1 MRLSFPAR
9 SYVATTLTEPTTTN
23 VESLSFSF
31 PISKS
36 ERDADGDLVVYGVAT
51 DGTVDSDR
59 QIVDP
64 EWSGKALADWL
75 STGGNVRMSHDPQ
88 RPVGKGLSVEI
99 DRDGNGQH
107 WVKSVVVDPTAA
119 RLVEKGILRAY
130 SVGISQP
137 VIKRD
142 PTGRAP
148 GGIICGGELSE
159 LSIVDR
165 PANKNS
171 YLELATKAAGSNAAT
186 FTGIFHEGVSDD
198 IVKKAAGTFSPADL
212 AKLLEHRRAA
222 EKRKMDPDVGG
233 GVDRDKIPA
242 SDFAGRDR
250 SFPIVTPGDVSDA
263 ASSIDRAGPSN
274 YSSDKLKRNIIRIAR
289 RKGPSFVAELPD
301 AWTNKKGKGSKKA
314 NKYAMQSNPPQSP
327 PTPGAMP
334 PASAPHPAAPVGH
347 APAPAATP
355 PGQMPQ
361 HGAPAPGPA
370 HPAPG
375 SGQGDMGQPQP
386 HQPQPG
392 AEPQMIKDHMAA
404 TGHQVQPG
412 MHFCPDCGSPV
423 AGGEEM
429 GAPTN
434 NGPNVDSSGTMHV
447 EMPMHAGAQHDE
459 MPATKADVPS
469 GASTSVSEPQESKPV
484 DAVTQAKKKPK
495 KQPKPKSLD
504 PATGVYEKKPK
515 KNQPVPTP
523 KEAPSVD
530 GLPST
535 STKSADFAMETAM
548 LLKGM
553 NVPADLGALHDL
565 LCPGFHP
572 DDAEKC
578 HPGHSLK
585 SMDVSYWQTEA
596 LQSAASAPLD
606 EAVAAQSRWQ
616 AAEAIKS
623 RATNNPTEVME
634 IRHEAHKAFKDAQI
648 GPGTA
653 PVPTQIRAGQFKRP
667 LITAGHGRPSSGQES
682 PNTAEV
688 PSDGIAASQFT
699 GGYLSSGHAAASP
712 SNNKANDSIAYPKA
726 TGQVQAIDYS
736 GASRDAAKSA
746 MNAIHDHIS
755 HTFPDL
761 CPMGSPGTG
770 DLGHVPSGDTKVPQ
784 PVGAPASKSKS
795 KSKKAKVN
803 KSAAAGPDLTVLLQS
818 MKDEFSAELA
828 TLTKSL
834 KTAEKRNKKLQ
845 STVDQMAAMPDPNVA
860 AFKGVALTHPINKGA
875 SPTARTVAE
884 TAEQTQLMMMR
895 ELENQWRSNPDPA
908 QREAAWASLSKMRG
922 L

>member
-1 MRLSFPAR
+1 M
-9 SYVATTLTEPTTTN
+9 ATTLTEPSTTN
-23 VESLSFSF
+23 VEALSFSF

-64 EWSGKALADWL
+64 EWSAKALSDWL
-75 STGGNVRMSHDPQ
+75 QTGGNVRMSHDPQ

-107 WVKSVVVDPTAA
+107 WVKSVVVDPVAQ

-171 YLELATKAAGSNAAT
+171 YLELATKAAGSNTAQI
-186 FTGIFHEGVSDD
+186 TGIFHEGVSDD
-198 IVKKAAGTFSPADL
+198 AVKKAAGTFSPADL

-222 EKRKMDPDVGG
+222 EKRNMDPDVGG

-263 ASSIDRAGPSN
+263 ASSIGRAGSSN
-274 YSSDKLKRNIIRIAR
+274 YSSEKLKRNIIRIAR
-289 RKGPSFVAELPD
+289 RKGPSFVAELPES
-301 AWTNKKGKGSKKA
+301 WTSGEKGSKA
-314 NKYAMQSNPPQSP
+314 DKYAMQAQPPQSP

-334 PASAPHPAAPVGH
+334 PAGAPHPAGPVGH
-347 APAPAATP
+347 APAPAA
-355 PGQMPQ
+355 
-361 HGAPAPGPA
+361 GAPAPAAPHAAPPA
-370 HPAPG
+370 AAPH
-375 SGQGDMGQPQP
+375 DMGQPEA

-392 AEPQMIKDHMAA
+392 AQPQVLKDHMAE

-412 MHFCPDCGSPV
+412 MHFCPDCGAPV
-423 AGGEEM
+423 TDGGPE
-429 GAPTN
+429 GAPAPKN
-434 NGPNVDSSGTMHV
+434 DGPQMDSNGTMHV
-447 EMPMHAGAQHDE
+447 EMPMHAGAQHDD

-469 GASTSVSEPQESKPV
+469 GASTSVGEPKESDPV
-484 DAVTQAKKKPK
+484 DSVSQAKKKPG
-495 KQPKPKSLD
+495 KQKKPKSLD

-523 KEAPSVD
+523 AEAPSVD
-530 GLPST
+530 GLPSKST
-535 STKSADFAMETAM
+535 SKSFDHATQTAM

-578 HPGHSLK
+578 HPAHSLK
-585 SMDVSYWQTEA
+585 SMDTTYWQSEA
-596 LQSAASAPLD
+596 LNAAAGAPLD
-606 EAVAAQSRWQ
+606 EAMAASNRWQ
-616 AAEAIKS
+616 AAEAVKS
-623 RATNNPTEVME
+623 RAIDNPTEVLE

-667 LITAGHGRPSSGQES
+667 LITAGHGRPSSDHEG

-688 PSDGIAASQFT
+688 PQGGIAASQFT
-699 GGYLSSGHAAASP
+699 GGYLSSGHADESP
-712 SNNKANDSIAYPKA
+712 ANSSKANDSIAYPKA
-726 TGQVQAIDYS
+726 TGQIQTIDYS

-770 DLGHVPSGDTKVPQ
+770 ELGHVPSGDTTVPQ
-784 PVGAPASKSKS
+784 PVGDRASKSEEPEV
-795 KSKKAKVN
+795 AK
-803 KSAAAGPDLTVLLQS
+803 AAAPAAVTPDLTALLQA
-818 MKDEFSAELA
+818 MKDEFSAELK

-834 KTAEKRNKKLQ
+834 KAERKRNQQLQ
-845 STVDQMAAMPDPNVA
+845 ETVDSMAALPDPNVA

-875 SPTARTVAE
+875 SPTARSVAE
-884 TAEQTQLMMMR
+884 TAEQTQMMMMR
-895 ELENQWRSNPDPA
+895 ELETQFRNSPDPA
-908 QREAAWASLSKMRG
+908 QREAAWSSLMKMRG

>member
-1 MRLSFPAR
+1 M
-9 SYVATTLTEPTTTN
+9 ATTLTEPSSTD
-23 VESLSFSF
+23 VEALSFSF
-31 PISKS
+31 PISKT

-88 RPVGKGLSVEI
+88 RPVGKGLSVEL

-107 WVKSVVVDPTAA
+107 WVKSVVVDPVAQ

-142 PTGRAP
+142 PSGRAP

-171 YLELATKAAGSNAAT
+171 YLELATKAAGSNKAQL
-186 FTGIFHEGVSDD
+186 TGVFHEGVSDD
-198 IVKKAAGTFSPADL
+198 TVKKAAGTFSPADL
-212 AKLLEHRRAA
+212 AKLLAHRQAA
-222 EKRKMDPDVGG
+222 EKRNMDPDVGG
-233 GVDRDKIPA
+233 GVDRDKLPA

-263 ASSIDRAGPSN
+263 ASSIGRAGSSN
-274 YSSDKLKRNIIRIAR
+274 YSSEKLKRNIIRIAR
-289 RKGPSFVAELPD
+289 RKGPSFVAELPES
-301 AWTNKKGKGSKKA
+301 WTSEKGSKVD
-314 NKYAMQSNPPQSP
+314 KYAMQANPPQSP

-334 PASAPHPAAPVGH
+334 PAGAPHPAAPVGH
-347 APAPAATP
+347 APAPAAP
-355 PGQMPQ
+355 APGQMPQ
-361 HGAPAPGPA
+361 HAAPAPGPA

-375 SGQGDMGQPQP
+375 SGQGDMSQPQA
-386 HQPQPG
+386 HQAPPQPG
-392 AEPQMIKDHMAA
+392 QEPAAIGKCNCPCGYEMDDHMN
-404 TGHQVQPG
+404 
-412 MHFCPDCGSPV
+412 FCPGCGSPV
-423 AGGEEM
+423 DKGDQ
-429 GAPTN
+429 N
-434 NGPNVDSSGTMHV
+434 NGGPNVASDGMLHV
-447 EMPMHAGAQHDE
+447 EVPMQQHAGAQHDGQD
-459 MPATKADVPS
+459 ATKADVPS
-469 GASTSVSEPQESKPV
+469 GATTSVGEPKESDPV
-484 DAVTQAKKKPK
+484 DSVTEAKKPKK

-515 KNQPVPTP
+515 KNGKIPVPA
-523 KEAPSVD
+523 EAQSVD

-535 STKSADFAMETAM
+535 QTSKSFDHATQTAM

-578 HPGHSLK
+578 HPSHSLK
-585 SMDVSYWQTEA
+585 SMDTVYWQTEA
-596 LQSAASAPLD
+596 LNAAAGAPLD
-606 EAVAAQSRWQ
+606 EAVAASNRWQ
-616 AAEAIKS
+616 AAEAVKS
-623 RATNNPTEVME
+623 RAIDNPTEVLE

-682 PNTAEV
+682 PNTADV
-688 PSDGIAASQFT
+688 PDGGIAASQFS
-699 GGYLSSGHAAASP
+699 GGYLSSGHADESP
-712 SNNKANDSIAYPKA
+712 SNSSKANDSIAYPKA
-726 TGQVQAIDYS
+726 TGRIETIDFS

-761 CPMGSPGTG
+761 CPMGSPGGTES
-770 DLGHVPSGDTKVPQ
+770 LGHVPAGDTTVPQ
-784 PVGAPASKSKS
+784 PVGNRASKSEEPEV
-795 KSKKAKVN
+795 AK
-803 KSAAAGPDLTVLLQS
+803 AAAPVEAAPVDIAALLQG
-818 MKDEFSAELA
+818 MKDEFSAELK

-834 KTAEKRNKKLQ
+834 KAERKRNEQLQ
-845 STVDQMAAMPDPNVA
+845 ATVDSMAALPDPNVA
-860 AFKGVALTHPINKGA
+860 AFKGVALTHPIHKGA
-875 SPTARTVAE
+875 SPTARSVAE

-895 ELENQWRSNPDPA
+895 ELETQFRNSPDPA
-908 QREAAWASLSKMRG
+908 QREAAWSSLMKMRG